1 MCNFANFSTCWHER
15 SQAKLFFSRLVHFS
29 PSSFSDTLGNNTI
42 FIRFDLL
49 SIESGYFSWLFLL
62 LFRFITLFAFL
73 SCIKKCPNKNRPM
86 SCEFLFTFF
95 FLHSLPLSL
104 QVGLLSN
111 TSQAVGRWTTDL
123 QSKKKKSANTINTC
137 GNRTRGRSQ
146 ATRVTLSWL
155 TRTSS
160 SFTQVGQVG
169 CTWSICYTL
178 AACLIRGGLRF
189 SAEILTRMSSWLNYP
204 TGSASIGGET
214 NGTDLMKG

>member
-1 MCNFANFSTCWHER
+1 MCNFAYFSTCWHER

-123 QSKKKKSANTINTC
+123 QSKKKKICQHDQHLREPNP
-137 GNRTRGRSQ
+137 RTLASHESDAQ
-146 ATRVTLSWL
+146 L
-155 TRTSS
+155 TDADEFFLHSS
-160 SFTQVGQVG
+160 RAVGSI
-169 CTWSICYTL
+169 CSICYTL
-178 AACLIRGGLRF
+178 AVCLIRGGLRF

-214 NGTDLMKG
+214 NGTDLMKR

>member
-86 SCEFLFTFF
+86 SCEFLFMFFFPSLTTPLVTSWLAFKHLPSSGTLNYRSSKQEKKICQHDQHLREPNPRTLASHESDAQLTDADEF
-95 FLHSLPLSL
+95 FLHSSRASWVHL
-104 QVGLLSN
+104 VNLLHFGCLFNSWWF
-111 TSQAVGRWTTDL
+111 AFLGRDL
-123 QSKKKKSANTINTC
+123 DAD
-137 GNRTRGRSQ
+137 
-146 ATRVTLSWL
+146 
-155 TRTSS
+155 
-160 SFTQVGQVG
+160 
-169 CTWSICYTL
+169 
-178 AACLIRGGLRF
+178 
-189 SAEILTRMSSWLNYP
+189 E
-204 TGSASIGGET
+204 
-214 NGTDLMKG
+214 